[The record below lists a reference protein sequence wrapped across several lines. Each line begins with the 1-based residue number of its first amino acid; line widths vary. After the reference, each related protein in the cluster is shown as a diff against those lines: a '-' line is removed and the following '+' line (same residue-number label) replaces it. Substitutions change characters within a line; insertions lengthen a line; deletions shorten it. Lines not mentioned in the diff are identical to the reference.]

1 MPDFDISQFKD
12 MFISEAREYLTSLN
26 NNLLK
31 LEKDPQNLE
40 VLNEIFRVAH
50 TLKGMSATMGFDNI
64 VTLSHRMESLLDK
77 LRKKEKEVDESIIDL
92 LFRGL
97 DILEK
102 LIEDVSLNSTDKN
115 VSIKEILDEMTSI
128 DVKKKQ

>member
-1 MPDFDISQFKD
+1 
-12 MFISEAREYLTSLN
+12 
-26 NNLLK
+26 
-31 LEKDPQNLE
+31 
-40 VLNEIFRVAH
+40 
-50 TLKGMSATMGFDNI
+50 MGFDNI

-77 LRKKEKEVDESIIDL
+77 LRKKEKEVDESVIDL

-115 VSIKEILDEMTSI
+115 VSIKEFLNEIESI